1 MNVAELK
8 KYLQE
13 RGVSVS
19 GYLKTLLVEI
29 ASAVEKMVVPVDPNF
44 EKDQTTDAEKLIIY
58 EMLIPNPFSLK
69 TSGGYITTLK
79 RDFDTLKRLNPLLN
93 DFMPLVSPT
102 LHVFDIFCL
111 ILQAM
116 SSTIL
121 KLFEGHN
128 FGGASK
134 VRSCK

>member
-58 EMLIPNPFSLK
+58 EMLIPNPF
-69 TSGGYITTLK
+69 
-79 RDFDTLKRLNPLLN
+79 P
-93 DFMPLVSPT
+93 
-102 LHVFDIFCL
+102 
-111 ILQAM
+111 
-116 SSTIL
+116 
-121 KLFEGHN
+121 
-128 FGGASK
+128 
-134 VRSCK
+134 

>member
-69 TSGGYITTLK
+69 T
-79 RDFDTLKRLNPLLN
+79 LNNFNSSLPFGLY
-93 DFMPLVSPT
+93 
-102 LHVFDIFCL
+102 DIFNDL
-111 ILQAM
+111 IYH
-116 SSTIL
+116 STDYEL
-121 KLFEGHN
+121 
-128 FGGASK
+128 
-134 VRSCK
+134 R